1 MSMVKHIST
10 VAGLGLAV
18 AFVVVFFI
26 GRTESKQLSDVAP
39 RVGMAHEDLLAM
51 APRIASQTGVT
62 LGSSRRMVYLLACSG
77 MADKSSFEE
86 QATQASSLA
95 KKDRLSD
102 REAVLAVISQR
113 KGERAA
119 ESLKGC

>member
-18 AFVVVFFI
+18 AFVVVFFV
-26 GRTESKQLSDVAP
+26 GRSESKQLVDVAP
-39 RVGMAHEDLLAM
+39 KVGMSHEELLALG
-51 APRIASQTGVT
+51 PRIASQTGVT
-62 LGSSRRMVYLLACSG
+62 LGSSRHVVYLLACSG
-77 MADKSSFEE
+77 MANKASLEE

-102 REAVLAVISQR
+102 REAVTAVLAQR
-113 KGERAA
+113 NGGQAA